1 MTSPVVVVATKRW
14 QSAVQGVTLDWVDSR
29 DVTLTLWLRGL
40 KVELVELQRPRS
52 GPGGRRPNLIISL
65 STIAIGTHR
74 LDHSATFSQSR

>member
-14 QSAVQGVTLDWVDSR
+14 QSAVQGVTLDGLIHV
-29 DVTLTLWLRGL
+29 TLWLRGL

-74 LDHSATFSQSR
+74 H